1 MASRSSY
8 EGRIMIKIL
17 LAVDGSEP
25 SIRATRSVVETVR
38 LYREPVEVELVT
50 VHLPVPQIGSTIGT
64 VVTRQMVEQYYQ
76 EEGAQALAPSEKILK
91 DAGIAYT
98 SRILVGDIAQQIV
111 EHGDAAQCRM
121 IYMGTRGM
129 SALPNLVMG
138 SIATKVVHL
147 ALVPVVLVH

>member
-1 MASRSSY
+1 MV
-8 EGRIMIKIL
+8 KIL

-25 SIRATRSVVETVR
+25 SIRATRSLVEMVR
-38 LYREPVEVELVT
+38 LCREPVEVELVT
-50 VHLPVPQIGSTIGT
+50 VHLPVPPIGSPLGT
-64 VVTRQMVEQYYQ
+64 VVSKQMVDRYYQ
-76 EEGAQALAPSEKILK
+76 EEGAQALAPSEKILE
-91 DAGIAYT
+91 DEGIAY
-98 SRILVGDIAQQIV
+98 SPRILVGDVAQQIV

-129 SALPNLVMG
+129 GALPNLVMG